1 MSLMLKGWV
10 LHPFAESELS
20 KEKKKLVT
28 KLAKAVVPVLH
39 LDISSVPWDIFFCM
53 RKLRCRDY
61 RIYYLW

>member
-39 LDISSVPWDIFFCM
+39 LDVSSVP
-53 RKLRCRDY
+53 
-61 RIYYLW
+61 